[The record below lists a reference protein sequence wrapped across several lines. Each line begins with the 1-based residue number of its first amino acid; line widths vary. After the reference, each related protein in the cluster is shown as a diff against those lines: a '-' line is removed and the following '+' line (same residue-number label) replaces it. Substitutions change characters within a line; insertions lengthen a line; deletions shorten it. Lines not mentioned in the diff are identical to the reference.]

1 MGGIYPSFSGVKT
14 IKTAGGTSRSCRCRK
29 FAGGR
34 DIAPRRVLYL
44 PSRLISPEPS
54 RWLREAG
61 MQEAEDDEGER
72 RRCAPNSPGFLLH
85 WYMVISLEMALE
97 AGNPEEVIGET
108 PAEAFLG
115 WLLEDIL
122 LKRRRKEKRA

>member
-1 MGGIYPSFSGVKT
+1 
-14 IKTAGGTSRSCRCRK
+14 
-29 FAGGR
+29 
-34 DIAPRRVLYL
+34 
-44 PSRLISPEPS
+44 
-54 RWLREAG
+54 
-61 MQEAEDDEGER
+61 MQEGEDDEGER
-72 RRCAPNSPGFLLH
+72 RRCAPNSPGFFLH